1 MANRKFLIDSILGL
15 AQKLG
20 ANPNKFMGTKSN
32 INFLGTGDKGMK
44 GTTFSGI
51 INEEMIGATNAFGKS
66 DLVKIIE
73 QDAGYVTA
81 GKLNDVQLNTMFNN
95 LKMIDETFN
104 PPPGPLNVID
114 LETGTRNINK
124 EGLESLRD
132 TDKIKRFTQGL
143 GTSKTAMS
151 NKIKEGIETLK
162 TKFRGSGK
170 AADEVQDIVDQKF
183 GKDYFDDVATKATAE
198 NNFIKSGAADFSDY
212 VSAEGGRRA
221 VVRQLMKNNANYFML
236 PPEVAESIAKSKDLG
251 KGGSNFPDPLVVF
264 RNVGNF
270 TTDEL
275 SKIDEII
282 EANPFDD
289 VKNIA
294 DKVSD
299 YIQSIRPDG
308 FTSAFAEGGR
318 IGYRSG
324 GIGKGIMDLIKGAF
338 GKSPVKKS
346 NVVLNETLTQN
357 ETKYLK
363 ELIEDT
369 GGGQFTSDIMEE
381 VPSLKIIDNK
391 ITIDKKDIDS
401 LSNFLD
407 NMYISDLAPSG
418 RGVDKM
424 PPRLRDTNNNLLI
437 KLLRNEKAEGGRIGF
452 KSGGIG
458 KLMGEGIKTALK
470 RTRKGYD
477 IPGADFQVL
486 TQSDSYLMSPP
497 NMQMLEKLKILRRQ
511 LVRDIKRKEGGGKY
525 TFGPD
530 PKGTKKDLQ
539 SLDEYIAEL
548 KKKIGVE
555 GYYGEGRAAEKAL
568 LESDP
573 SLPFSKLVKDRYR
586 SADGGRI
593 GFKSGKSVKDGI
605 AALLKLGNKKFGK
618 DTIKVADDIEPSE
631 FSKFNERNKVL
642 DDLDIEDYTDE
653 LGDPETWYTFGMTV
667 READELVKSRKAYE
681 AQMFTDYKAGRLDPK
696 PGESGRKKFLEKK
709 AEEAEMSGDSRLF
722 TPDEADELTA
732 MQKYGGPKT
741 DDYYQKSL
749 GEVVPDDYNQLVNFP
764 IEQMTPAVLRAKY
777 PGIPEKLSELIGN
790 DTNLQRKAEAITAI
804 EQALA
809 LKGAG
814 KSADETIEILKR
826 EPKTKM
832 KKGGLAQILEM

>member
-1 MANRKFLIDSILGL
+1 MANRKVLIDGILGL

-32 INFLGTGDKGMK
+32 INFLGTGDRGMK
-44 GTTFSGI
+44 GTTFSGQL
-51 INEEMIGATNAFGKS
+51 NEDFLDLGFGKS
-66 DLVKIIE
+66 DMIKIIE

-114 LETGTRNINK
+114 LETGTRGLNK
-124 EGLESLRD
+124 QGLESLRD

-151 NKIKEGIETLK
+151 NKIKEGIESIK

-183 GKDYFDDVATKATAE
+183 GKGYFDDVATKAKSE
-198 NNFIKSGAADFSDY
+198 EDFIKSGAADFTDY

-221 VVRQLMKNNANYFML
+221 VIRQVMKNNSNYFGL
-236 PPEVAESIAKSKDLG
+236 TPEVAESIAKSKDLG
-251 KGGSNFPDPLVVF
+251 KGGSNFPDPLIVF
-264 RNVGNF
+264 RDKGLF
-270 TTDEL
+270 TKQEL
-275 SKIDEII
+275 EKIDEII

-299 YIQSIRPDG
+299 YVQSIRPDG
-308 FTSAFAEGGR
+308 FAEGGR
-318 IGYRSG
+318 IGYR
-324 GIGKGIMDLIKGAF
+324 
-338 GKSPVKKS
+338 
-346 NVVLNETLTQN
+346 
-357 ETKYLK
+357 
-363 ELIEDT
+363 
-369 GGGQFTSDIMEE
+369 
-381 VPSLKIIDNK
+381 
-391 ITIDKKDIDS
+391 
-401 LSNFLD
+401 
-407 NMYISDLAPSG
+407 
-418 RGVDKM
+418 
-424 PPRLRDTNNNLLI
+424 
-437 KLLRNEKAEGGRIGF
+437 
-452 KSGGIG
+452 SGGIG

-477 IPGADFQVL
+477 TPGADFQVL

-497 NMQMLEKLKILRRQ
+497 NMQMLEKLKIVRRQ

-530 PKGTKKDLQ
+530 PKATKKDLQ

-548 KKKIGVE
+548 MKKIGVE

-593 GFKSGKSVKDGI
+593 GFKSGKSVKGI
-605 AALLKLGNKKFGK
+605 AELLKLGKGQLKTADKIDRPASAKLSDEFERFNKR
-618 DTIKVADDIEPSE
+618 SE
-631 FSKFNERNKVL
+631 
-642 DDLDIEDYTDE
+642 T
-653 LGDPETWYTFGMTV
+653 
-667 READELVKSRKAYE
+667 
-681 AQMFTDYKAGRLDPK
+681 
-696 PGESGRKKFLEKK
+696 
-709 AEEAEMSGDSRLF
+709 
-722 TPDEADELTA
+722 
-732 MQKYGGPKT
+732 YGGPYS
-741 DDYYQKSL
+741 DDYYRKSL
-749 GEVVPDDYNQLVNFP
+749 ETEELVNVDELP
-764 IEQMTPAVLRAKY
+764 IELLDAEAIMVKY
-777 PGIPEKLSELIGN
+777 PGITERLARLIGN
-790 DTNLQRKAEAITAI
+790 DTNLQRKAEALSAI
-804 EQALA
+804 DQAMA
-809 LKGAG
+809 LRGAG
-814 KSADETIEILKR
+814 KSADETIAILKS

>member
-1 MANRKFLIDSILGL
+1 MANRKVLIDGILGL

-32 INFLGTGDKGMK
+32 INFLGTGDRGMK
-44 GTTFSGI
+44 GTTFSGQL
-51 INEEMIGATNAFGKS
+51 NEDFLDLGFGKN
-66 DLVKIIE
+66 DMIKIIE

-124 EGLESLRD
+124 EGLESLRE
-132 TDKIKRFTQGL
+132 TDKIKRFTKGL

-151 NKIKEGIETLK
+151 NKIKEGIESIK

-183 GKDYFDDVATKATAE
+183 GKGYFDDVATKAKSE
-198 NNFIKSGAADFSDY
+198 EDFIKSGAADFTDY

-221 VVRQLMKNNANYFML
+221 VIRQVMKNNSNYFGL
-236 PPEVAESIAKSKDLG
+236 TPEVAESIAKSKDLG
-251 KGGSNFPDPLVVF
+251 KGGSNFPDPLIVF
-264 RNVGNF
+264 RDKGLF
-270 TTDEL
+270 TKQEL
-275 SKIDEII
+275 EKIDEII

-299 YIQSIRPDG
+299 YVQSIRPDG
-308 FTSAFAEGGR
+308 FAEGGR
-318 IGYRSG
+318 IGYR
-324 GIGKGIMDLIKGAF
+324 
-338 GKSPVKKS
+338 
-346 NVVLNETLTQN
+346 
-357 ETKYLK
+357 
-363 ELIEDT
+363 
-369 GGGQFTSDIMEE
+369 
-381 VPSLKIIDNK
+381 
-391 ITIDKKDIDS
+391 
-401 LSNFLD
+401 
-407 NMYISDLAPSG
+407 
-418 RGVDKM
+418 
-424 PPRLRDTNNNLLI
+424 
-437 KLLRNEKAEGGRIGF
+437 
-452 KSGGIG
+452 SGGIG

-477 IPGADFQVL
+477 TPGADFQVL

-497 NMQMLEKLKILRRQ
+497 NMQMLEKLKIVRRQ

-530 PKGTKKDLQ
+530 PKATKKDLQ

-548 KKKIGVE
+548 MKKIGVE

-618 DTIKVADDIEPSE
+618 DTLKTADDIEPSE
-631 FSKFNERNKVL
+631 FAKFNERNRKL
-642 DDLDIEDYTDE
+642 TDDEYAE
-653 LGDPETWYTFGMTV
+653 LEEIYGEGLPQLETV
-667 READELVKSRKAYE
+667 ADAEKFVAGQKAYE
-681 AQMFTDYKAGRLDPK
+681 AAMFTDYKAGRLDPK
-696 PGESGRKKFLEKK
+696 PGESGRKRFLEKK
-709 AEEAEMSGDSRLF
+709 AEDAEMSGDSRLF
-722 TPDEADELTA
+722 TPDEADELA
-732 MQKYGGPKT
+732 SMQKYGGPKT
-741 DDYYQKSL
+741 DDYYMKNLKTSDSINVDEL
-749 GEVVPDDYNQLVNFP
+749 P
-764 IEQMTPAVLRAKY
+764 IELLDAEAIMVKY
-777 PGIPEKLSELIGN
+777 PGITERLARLIGN
-790 DTNLQRKAEAITAI
+790 DTNLQRKAEALSAI
-804 EQALA
+804 DQAMA
-809 LKGAG
+809 LRGAG
-814 KSADETIEILKR
+814 KSADETIAILKS